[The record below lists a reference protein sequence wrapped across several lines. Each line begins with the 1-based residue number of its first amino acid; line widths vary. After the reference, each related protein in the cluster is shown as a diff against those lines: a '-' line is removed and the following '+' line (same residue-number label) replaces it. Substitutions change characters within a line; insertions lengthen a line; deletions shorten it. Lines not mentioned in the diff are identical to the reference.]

1 MKKQKGNPDIH
12 PIIQALIP
20 VVKGLATALGPD
32 YELLLHDVSTPEES
46 VVAIENGQLSGRSQ
60 VTGRSLGSPMTDF
73 ALQVC
78 HQEEYKGKDFICNY
92 VNTTKAGK
100 KIRNNCIMI
109 RDNGGKLVGILC
121 VNYDMTNAEI
131 IKNMVN
137 FLTASGT
144 HVSEESPKESFPKM
158 IDELIGDGIHL
169 AEEALGKPLHL
180 ASKAEKVEV
189 VFRLEKDGFF
199 RLDGAIETLAQ
210 AMGNTKF
217 TIYAYLRE
225 VKERDRDNPAAE

>member
-1 MKKQKGNPDIH
+1 MKRQKTKQEIH
-12 PIIQALIP
+12 PVIQALIP
-20 VVKGLATALGPD
+20 VIKGLATALGPD
-32 YELLLHDVSTPEES
+32 YELLLHDVSAPEQS
-46 VVAIENGQLSGRSQ
+46 VVAVENGQISGRSQ
-60 VTGRSLGSPMTDF
+60 VTGRSLGSPLTDF

-78 HQEEYKGKDFICNY
+78 HQEEYKDKDFICNY
-92 VNTTKAGK
+92 VNTTKTGK

-109 RDNGGKLVGILC
+109 RDNDKKLIGILC

-131 IKNMVN
+131 IKNMVS

-144 HVSEESPKESFPKM
+144 YASEESPKETFPHM

-169 AEEALGKPLHL
+169 AEENLGKPLHL
-180 ASKAEKVEV
+180 ATKAEKVEIV
-189 VFRLEKDGFF
+189 SRLEKDGFF

-225 VKERDRDNPAAE
+225 VKEREQGKESGR